1 VDLELL
7 IRTSGFAVV
16 FAAMALWQ
24 VAALRRLL
32 AVGRGTALGGAGA
45 LAGTTRAL
53 TLASAS
59 ALLPLSRV
67 RGAAP

>member
-32 AVGRGTALGGAGA
+32 AVGRGP
-45 LAGTTRAL
+45 RW
-53 TLASAS
+53 
-59 ALLPLSRV
+59 
-67 RGAAP
+67 AAPAPWREPPAH